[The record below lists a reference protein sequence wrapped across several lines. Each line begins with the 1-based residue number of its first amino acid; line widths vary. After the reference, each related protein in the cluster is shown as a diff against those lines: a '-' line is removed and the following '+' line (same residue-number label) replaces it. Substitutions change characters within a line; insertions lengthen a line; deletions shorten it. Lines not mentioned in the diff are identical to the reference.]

1 MSLFF
6 VYCLYMYSNSV
17 TCPEI
22 SKFGAENFRAP
33 KTNKNMLSHTKNLS
47 LITRQVKLFK
57 IFYGGGRLGVNPPP
71 PSELSHLHL
80 CLLHNM

>member
-6 VYCLYMYSNSV
+6 VYCLYMDSNLV

-33 KTNKNMLSHTKNLS
+33 KINENMFSHTKNLS
-47 LITRQVKLFK
+47 LITR
-57 IFYGGGRLGVNPPP
+57 
-71 PSELSHLHL
+71 
-80 CLLHNM
+80 